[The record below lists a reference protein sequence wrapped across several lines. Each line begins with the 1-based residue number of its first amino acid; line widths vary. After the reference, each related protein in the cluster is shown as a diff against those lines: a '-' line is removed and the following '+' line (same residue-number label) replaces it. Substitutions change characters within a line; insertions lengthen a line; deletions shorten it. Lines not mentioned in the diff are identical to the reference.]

1 MAVTWHID
9 SNSTVSVLWV
19 LGRVPMFTFDMN
31 MKSFIFADSGV
42 ISLVH
47 LFVSISVIK
56 PIIDVQRKPS
66 WYGSDVDM
74 NIFSAL
80 RSLPYGTIDIILK
93 RCIWTVTNCDTIV
106 AICDLSQFVIM
117 AVTWHIDSNNTV
129 SVLWVLGRVPIFTFD
144 MNIKSFIFADSG
156 VISLVHLFVSISVI
170 KPIIDV
176 QRKPSWEGPMLMWT
190 SFLQLGV
197 YLTAQLTS
205 IWKVVFWTVTNC
217 DSHKLRHYR
226 RNLWFVA
233 ICDQSRDGA
242 NWVQQHWKRVLCTW
256 QSTHVHFWHEYEN
269 LHFYPFWCYFTGTF
283 VLMYITYKAHNRCT
297 KETFLIGSD
306 VDVNI
311 FSAFRSIPSGKI
323 DLNPKSCILNRHK
336 LRQSQIATL
345 PSQFVICRNL
355 WSKPWRCKLSPITLK
370 TCSVYLGEYPCSLLT
385 WIWELTF
392 LPILVLFH
400 WYIWLCVCISVI
412 KPIIDVQSKPSW

>member
-9 SNSTVSVLWV
+9 SNNTVSVLWV

-47 LFVSISVIK
+47 LCVSISVIK
-56 PIIDVQRKPS
+56 PIIDVQRKP
-66 WYGSDVDM
+66 
-74 NIFSAL
+74 
-80 RSLPYGTIDIILK
+80 T
-93 RCIWTVTNCDTIV
+93 
-106 AICDLSQFVIM
+106 
-117 AVTWHIDSNNTV
+117 
-129 SVLWVLGRVPIFTFD
+129 
-144 MNIKSFIFADSG
+144 
-156 VISLVHLFVSISVI
+156 
-170 KPIIDV
+170 
-176 QRKPSWEGPMLMWT
+176 WEGPMLMWT

-197 YLTAQLTS
+197 YLMAQLTS

-256 QSTHVHFWHEYEN
+256 QSTHVHFWHAYEN
-269 LHFYPFWCYFTGTF
+269 LHFCPFWCYFTGTF
-283 VLMYITYKAHNRCT
+283 VLMYITYKTHNRCS
-297 KETFLIGSD
+297 KETFLRGSD

-311 FSAFRSIPSGKI
+311 FSAIRSIPYGTI
-323 DLNPKSCILNRHK
+323 DINLKSCILNRHK

-345 PSQFVICRNL
+345 PSQFVICHNL
-355 WSKPWRCKLSPITLK
+355 LSKPWRRKLSPTTLK
-370 TCSVYLGEYPCSLLT
+370 TCSVYLAEYPCSLLT
-385 WIWELTF
+385 CIWKLTF

-400 WYIWLCVCISVI
+400 WYICSYVYHL
-412 KPIIDVQSKPSW
+412 